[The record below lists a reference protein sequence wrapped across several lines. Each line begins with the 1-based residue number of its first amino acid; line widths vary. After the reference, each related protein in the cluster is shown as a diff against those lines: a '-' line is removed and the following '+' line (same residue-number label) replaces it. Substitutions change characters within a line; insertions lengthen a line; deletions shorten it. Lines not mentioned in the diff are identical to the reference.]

1 MLWKAV
7 VIKLKKGDYM
17 EGDLLE
23 EVDGMQIKERKAMER
38 RGGKKGREKIEVWV
52 EGVRLD
58 VLRLLGECWAFFV
71 LVGVANLLGMIV
83 GGVISHFTY
92 INFYVRDAG
101 EGVSEFNL
109 ACVSVVPM
117 AIVVLVGGVAFF
129 GFRRKIRRGSNRLA
143 VLVFD
148 LFGVLTVGVEIYF
161 IVERFAYYVGENF
174 FSNYSFCAEAVYFT
188 VCLMMGLLLGGI
200 AGEKEM
206 VVGAVVVGGMM
217 AVLLLTGV
225 NLYLVYRGEEFEWFF
240 GTYEYG
246 MQLFASSVL
255 MNYSILSLASIWGMV
270 VRTAGLVLAG
280 IWLKEVWKRCGEQE
294 ALVFQRMEMMEQA
307 ERADDREKA
316 EFWDNDSDEVEEME
330 LYGGMAVPPFSPG
343 DNREYE

>member
-1 MLWKAV
+1 M
-7 VIKLKKGDYM
+7 
-17 EGDLLE
+17 
-23 EVDGMQIKERKAMER
+23 
-38 RGGKKGREKIEVWV
+38 
-52 EGVRLD
+52 
-58 VLRLLGECWAFFV
+58 
-71 LVGVANLLGMIV
+71 VGVANLLGMIV

-92 INFYVRDAG
+92 INFYVGDAG
-101 EGVSEFNL
+101 EGFSEFSL

-117 AIVVLVGGVAFF
+117 AIVVLLGGGAFF
-129 GFRRKIRRGSNRLA
+129 VFRRKIRRGSNRLA
-143 VLVFD
+143 VLVFN
-148 LFGVLTVGVEIYF
+148 LFGILTVGVEIYF
-161 IVERFAYYVGENF
+161 IVERFAYYLGKNF
-174 FSNYSFCAEAVYFT
+174 FSNYSFCAEAVYFI

-200 AGEKEM
+200 AGEKKI
-206 VVGAVVVGGMM
+206 VIGAVVTGGMM

-255 MNYSILSLASIWGMV
+255 MNYSTLSLASIWGVV